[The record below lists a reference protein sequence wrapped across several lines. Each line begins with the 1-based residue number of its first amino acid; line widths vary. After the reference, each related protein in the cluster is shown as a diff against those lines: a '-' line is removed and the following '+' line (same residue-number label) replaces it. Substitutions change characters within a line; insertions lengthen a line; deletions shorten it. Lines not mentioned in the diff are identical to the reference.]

1 MSTWV
6 CTVDTTSSYF
16 SKGNSVSFPEK
27 CSAREGLGFA
37 VLCVRSAGVKGI
49 CANGLLCTVRADSP
63 SCQSLGF
70 LVEARYSTETIVEK
84 KEL

>member
-1 MSTWV
+1 M
-6 CTVDTTSSYF
+6 
-16 SKGNSVSFPEK
+16 
-27 CSAREGLGFA
+27 
-37 VLCVRSAGVKGI
+37 KGI

-70 LVEARYSTETIVEK
+70 LVEARYSTEPIVEK